1 MKEQETTTP
10 VRRRRTRTYSAKEKS
25 QAVLS
30 LWSGRRSAS
39 SLMKA
44 MDVPWAVLNHWEK
57 RALAGMLSA
66 LDPTWQQSMQ
76 SSALPPRV
84 ERLLQQTLEPAA
96 TTPAEAK

>member
-1 MKEQETTTP
+1 MKDQESPTP

-30 LWSGRRSAS
+30 LWSGRRSAA

-44 MDVPWAVLNHWEK
+44 MDVPWALLNHWEK
-57 RALAGMLSA
+57 RALTGMLSA
-66 LDPTWQQSMQ
+66 LDPSWQQNAQ
-76 SSALPPRV
+76 SSTLSPRV